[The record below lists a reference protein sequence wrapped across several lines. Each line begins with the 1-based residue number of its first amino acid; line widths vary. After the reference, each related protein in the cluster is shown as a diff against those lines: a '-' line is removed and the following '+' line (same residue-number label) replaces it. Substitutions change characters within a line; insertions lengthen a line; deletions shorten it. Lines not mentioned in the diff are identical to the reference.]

1 MIVFI
6 TTRDHRY
13 TFESL
18 QTGAFGFPTPRVQT
32 ADYDS
37 LFGAHSVPRA
47 TYVFAD
53 LERLPAWELR
63 IAAELHRVLKAAGVR
78 CLNDPARAKARVEL
92 LRALHDAG
100 LNPFN
105 VYRAD
110 EQPRPARFPVFIRS
124 EADHGRPVTELLPDQ
139 EALDVSLD
147 TLRRNSVPL
156 RGMIVI
162 EFWGKPYSPN
172 LWHKWSTFRVGDRIS
187 VDHIAVDEG
196 WLVKYG
202 VWDKLT
208 DEAIADEYDAVTSN
222 RFAADFA
229 PIFDISGIEFGRTDH
244 AFCEGRTVVYE
255 INTNPFIGPYVPDPK
270 PLRFRT
276 QSVARRRLAEALETI
291 DCEDSGL
298 VDLDVTPTLLHWRT
312 RP

>member
-18 QTGAFGFPTPRVQT
+18 RTGTFGFPTPRVQT
-32 ADYDS
+32 ADYDG

-53 LERLPAWELR
+53 LERLTPWELR

-78 CLNDPARAKARVEL
+78 CLNDPARVKCRVEL
-92 LRALHDAG
+92 LRTLHHAG

-110 EQPRPARFPVFIRS
+110 ELPRPTIFPVFIRS
-124 EADHGRPVTELLPDQ
+124 EAEHARPVTELLPDQ
-139 EALDVSLD
+139 EALDVSLE
-147 TLRRNSVPL
+147 TLRRNSMPL

-162 EFWGKPYSPN
+162 EYWGKPYGPN
-172 LWHKWSTFRVGDRIS
+172 LWHKWSTFRVCDRIS
-187 VDHIAVDEG
+187 VDHIAVDES

-208 DEAIADEYDAVTSN
+208 DEAVADEHQAVTSN
-222 RFAADFA
+222 RFAAELA
-229 PIFDISGIEFGRTDH
+229 SIFDVASIEFGRADH
-244 AFCEGRTVVYE
+244 AFIEGRTVVYE
-255 INTNPFIGPYVPDPK
+255 INTNPAIVPYVRDPK
-270 PLRFRT
+270 PLRFST
-276 QSVARRRLAEALETI
+276 QSVARRRLAEALEVI
-291 DCEDSGL
+291 DCEDSGQ
-298 VDLDVTPTLLHWRT
+298 VILDVTPILRDWRR